1 MIAKETRWLWPL
13 ADVEEEEV
21 GVWAM
26 TAMGEIFA
34 SRFSNFDWLVLLG
47 ESASPQFLRAKIR
60 NPSRFGFT

>member
-1 MIAKETRWLWPL
+1 MRMSLKTVMKPHMKKREVMIAKETRWLWPL

-34 SRFSNFDWLVLLG
+34 SRFSNFD
-47 ESASPQFLRAKIR
+47 
-60 NPSRFGFT
+60 